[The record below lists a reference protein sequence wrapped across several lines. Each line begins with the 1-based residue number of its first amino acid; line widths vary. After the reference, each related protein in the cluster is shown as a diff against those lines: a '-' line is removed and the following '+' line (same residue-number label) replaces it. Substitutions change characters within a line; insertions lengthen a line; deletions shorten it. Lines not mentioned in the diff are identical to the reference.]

1 MCLMKWA
8 FECLQIDHAHTNH
21 NLYMAVLFV
30 LLLECDDHAVLF
42 TNFIVTF
49 VSVMQMTE
57 ICLTC
62 GLTISLDDLQAHK
75 NDFTSDSIITLICF
89 TFSNKFSPCT

>member
-1 MCLMKWA
+1 MAPSYVSDEMGI
-8 FECLQIDHAHTNH
+8 ECLQIDHAHTNH

-30 LLLECDDHAVLF
+30 LLLECHDHAMLF

-62 GLTISLDDLQAHK
+62 GLTNEALDDCKH
-75 NDFTSDSIITLICF
+75 TW
-89 TFSNKFSPCT
+89 TFAKKLCKLNYRGT

>member
-62 GLTISLDDLQAHK
+62 GLTISLESDDLQAHM
-75 NDFTSDSIITLICF
+75 DFCKEAL
-89 TFSNKFSPCT
+89 

>member
-57 ICLTC
+57 ICF
-62 GLTISLDDLQAHK
+62 DLWID
-75 NDFTSDSIITLICF
+75 NILRRFTSTYGLLQSSF
-89 TFSNKFSPCT
+89 VS